1 MTSPSSDL
9 LVLGRAAL
17 ESLELSWPQIVDVLE
32 DAFRQKAQGLVQ
44 NPPKPKV
51 APRKGAFANAMP
63 AYLGGSDALGIK
75 WVTGFETN
83 HAHGLPYIYGTVI
96 VNDPSTGRP
105 VALLD
110 GGWVTEMRTPGVS
123 GVTMRHVPGEVRRL
137 ALIGYGVQG
146 RRHLEVALVE
156 HPEIEEIVVH
166 DHHPEAVQAIHEAA
180 PDRQVRAAETAEAC
194 VEGADLVITT
204 VSVPVEPRIDCLSS
218 APDALLLPVDYGD
231 AMGVAAFR
239 DAVIF
244 SVDDPGQYASV
255 AGVNHFFDFP
265 DPDAELAAVVAG
277 QVEVPARGR
286 RMFLNMGIAMDDIA
300 LASLVLER
308 ATERGI
314 GQRIDFP

>member
-1 MTSPSSDL
+1 MTVPSSDL

-17 ESLELSWPQIVDVLE
+17 ESLELSWPQIIDVLE

-83 HAHGLPYIYGTVI
+83 HADGLPYIYGTVI
-96 VNDPSTGRP
+96 VNDPDNGRP
-105 VALLD
+105 IALLD

-137 ALIGYGVQG
+137 ALIGYGAQG
-146 RRHLEVALVE
+146 RRHLEVALTE
-156 HPEIEEIVVH
+156 HPELEEIVVY
-166 DHHPEAVQAIHEAA
+166 DHHPEAVQAIHDAA
-180 PDRQVRAAETAEAC
+180 AGRPAVAAGTPTEC

-204 VSVPVEPRIDCLSS
+204 VTVPLEPRLDCLNT
-218 APDALLLPVDYGD
+218 ADDALLLPVDYGD
-231 AMGVAAFR
+231 AMSSVAVREA
-239 DAVIF
+239 AIF
-244 SVDDPGQYASV
+244 SVDDLGQYSSV
-255 AGVNHFFDFP
+255 AGLNHFFDFP
-265 DPDAELAAVVAG
+265 EPDTDLASVVTGVAK
-277 QVEVPARGR
+277 VPARGR

-314 GQRIDFP
+314 GERIAFP

>member
-1 MTSPSSDL
+1 M

-17 ESLELSWPQIVDVLE
+17 ESLQLTWPQIIDVLE

-83 HAHGLPYIYGTVI
+83 HAHGLPYIFGTVI
-96 VNDPSTGRP
+96 VNDPDNGRP
-105 VALLD
+105 LALLD

-123 GVTMRHVPGEVRRL
+123 GVTMRHVPGTVRRL

-146 RRHLEVALVE
+146 RRHLQVALVE
-156 HPEIEEIVVH
+156 HPEMEEIVVH

-180 PDRQVRAAETAEAC
+180 PDRQVRAAATPSEC
-194 VEGADLVITT
+194 VDGADLVITT
-204 VSVPVEPRIDCLSS
+204 VSVPLEPRIDCRNT

-231 AMGVAAFR
+231 AMGAVAAR
-239 DAVIF
+239 ESAIF
-244 SVDDPGQYASV
+244 AVDDLGQYASV

-265 DPDAELAAVVAG
+265 EPATDLASVVTGAAS
-277 QVEVPARGR
+277 VPAGGR
-286 RMFLNMGIAMDDIA
+286 RMMLNMGIAMDDIA
-300 LASLVLER
+300 LASLVLR
-308 ATERGI
+308 VADERGV
-314 GQRIDFP
+314 GERIEFP